1 MAVIS
6 HTCSPSPLSS
16 PLPPHLFLPPAACP
30 SHHFIGLFPAA
41 GSLHPLLVSEACPFF
56 QVAQP
61 LPSAMAWALP
71 FSSSSAQAHK
81 QTRSTGLPAFWG
93 GVAMAT
99 RARLPPDTTSGWRG
113 AESPTH
119 PKATH
124 PVWFPSS
131 MPPSSFPLT
140 CWPPSPVQWA
150 RSQLL
155 PPERQC
161 SQHGRG
167 GLLEEGRHRGG
178 WFPNLAALFTGSS
191 RDVFT
196 NTGSQTPLWTH

>member
-1 MAVIS
+1 
-6 HTCSPSPLSS
+6 
-16 PLPPHLFLPPAACP
+16 
-30 SHHFIGLFPAA
+30 
-41 GSLHPLLVSEACPFF
+41 
-56 QVAQP
+56 
-61 LPSAMAWALP
+61 
-71 FSSSSAQAHK
+71 
-81 QTRSTGLPAFWG
+81 
-93 GVAMAT
+93 MAT
-99 RARLPPDTTSGWRG
+99 RARLPPDTISGWRG

-131 MPPSSFPLT
+131 LPPSSFPLT

-155 PPERQC
+155 PPERQR